1 MISSCC
7 LRYLPILTGWALL
20 SGCSWFSSAP
30 EIPAPLR
37 RIDLQINA
45 TSSIN
50 PGANGQAQ
58 PVKICVI
65 ETNLDG
71 WSPPELY
78 QGTPCSGISTGDK
91 VISVSQYILAP
102 METRQYLREVPV
114 DQERW
119 LVIAAEFQSMG
130 EGKNLMQLKS
140 GARSDFKPV
149 VLVDGSTLT
158 LLPNKAKDVSKEE

>member
-1 MISSCC
+1 MNKSY
-7 LRYLPILTGWALL
+7 RFQYLPVLAGWALL

-30 EIPAPLR
+30 EIPPQQR
-37 RIDLQINA
+37 RIGLQINA
-45 TSSIN
+45 SQSIN

-78 QGTPCSGISTGDK
+78 QGTPCNGISTSDK
-91 VISVSQYILAP
+91 VISVNQYILAP
-102 METRQYLREVPV
+102 LETRQYLREVPF

-119 LVIAAEFQSMG
+119 LVIAAEFQNMSG
-130 EGKNLMQLKS
+130 GKNPIQLKS
-140 GARSDFKPV
+140 DARTDFNPV

-158 LLPNKAKDVSKEE
+158 LLANQAKDVSKEE

>member
-1 MISSCC
+1 MHSSY
-7 LRYLPILTGWALL
+7 RFRHLPILAGCILL
-20 SGCSWFSSAP
+20 SSCSWFSSAP
-30 EIPAPLR
+30 KIPPQQR
-37 RIDLQINA
+37 QISLQLNA
-45 TSSIN
+45 AQSIN

-71 WSPPELY
+71 WSPPGQY

-102 METRQYLREVPV
+102 LDTRQYQREIPY

-119 LVIAAEFQSMG
+119 LVIAAEFQNMSG
-130 EGKNLMQLKS
+130 GKNPIQLKS
-140 GARSDFKPV
+140 EARSDFNPV

-158 LLPNKAKDVSKEE
+158 LLANKATNVSKEE